1 MVSTA
6 ARISSAL
13 IELTPNVPRPPAS
26 LTAATRSAPV
36 APDMPPSTIG
46 WRMPSSSVSRV
57 LIIAAPKGQNGSR
70 DSAPAR
76 AGPRLYDFDSRRG
89 LGEAVLTHTITLI
102 PGDGTGPEIVEA
114 TRRAIEAT
122 GVKIEWDVHD
132 VGMPAMAKSG
142 TPVPKEALESVR
154 LNRVALN
161 GPLTTELGTGFRSV
175 NVALRKEF
183 DLYANL
189 RPAKTYPGVPA
200 PRGDVDLVVVRENI
214 EDLYAGIEFDVD
226 SPEEREVQ
234 TVIERVGKAKIRE
247 HSALAIKAISV
258 EGSRRI
264 VKFAFDYA
272 RANKRKKVTAIHKAN
287 IMKFADG
294 LFLRVAGEVAKDYP
308 EIQFEDRI
316 VDNMCMQLVVKPDLY
331 DVLVAPNLYGDIV
344 SDLVAG
350 LVGGLGVAPGA
361 NIGENGVA
369 MFEAIHGSAPKY
381 AGQNKVNP
389 MALMLA
395 GVLMLR
401 HIGER
406 EAGDRL
412 ERAIASV
419 VAEGK
424 DVTYDLKANRDDPTA
439 VGTKEFA
446 DAVIKRMRN

>member
-1 MVSTA
+1 L
-6 ARISSAL
+6 RICA
-13 IELTPNVPRPPAS
+13 NGRPPV
-26 LTAATRSAPV
+26 RF
-36 APDMPPSTIG
+36 
-46 WRMPSSSVSRV
+46 R
-57 LIIAAPKGQNGSR
+57 
-70 DSAPAR
+70 
-76 AGPRLYDFDSRRG
+76 SRRG
-89 LGEAVLTHTITLI
+89 LGEGVSLTHTITLI
-102 PGDGTGPEIVEA
+102 PGDGTGPEIVAA
-114 TRRAIEAT
+114 TRRAIDAT
-122 GVKIEWDVHD
+122 GVKIEWDVQEI
-132 VGMPAMAKSG
+132 GMPAMEKQG
-142 TPVPKEALESVR
+142 TPFPKEALDSVR
-154 LNRVALN
+154 RNRIALN

-200 PRGDVDLVVVRENI
+200 PRGDVDLIVVRENI

-234 TVIERVGKAKIRE
+234 AVIERVGKAKIRE
-247 HSALAIKAISV
+247 HSALAIKAISDY
-258 EGSRRI
+258 GSRRI

-272 RANKRKKVTAIHKAN
+272 RDNGRRKVTAVHKAN
-287 IMKFADG
+287 IMKYADG
-294 LFLRVAGEVAKDYP
+294 LFLRVAREVANDYP
-308 EIQFEDRI
+308 AIEFEDRI

-331 DVLVAPNLYGDIV
+331 DVLVLPNLYGDIV

-361 NIGENGVA
+361 NIGEDGIA

-381 AGQNKVNP
+381 AGLNKVNP

-395 GVLMLR
+395 GALMLR

-412 ERAIASV
+412 EKAIASV

-424 DVTYDLKANRDDPTA
+424 EVTYDLKADRDDPSA
-439 VGTKEFA
+439 VGTREFA
-446 DAVIKRMRN
+446 DAVIRRMRN

>member
-1 MVSTA
+1 
-6 ARISSAL
+6 
-13 IELTPNVPRPPAS
+13 
-26 LTAATRSAPV
+26 
-36 APDMPPSTIG
+36 
-46 WRMPSSSVSRV
+46 
-57 LIIAAPKGQNGSR
+57 
-70 DSAPAR
+70 
-76 AGPRLYDFDSRRG
+76 
-89 LGEAVLTHTITLI
+89 
-102 PGDGTGPEIVEA
+102 
-114 TRRAIEAT
+114 
-122 GVKIEWDVHD
+122 VKIQWDVHD
-132 VGMPAMAKSG
+132 IGTPAMAKHG
-142 TPVPKEALESVR
+142 TPFPKDAIESVR
-154 LNRVALN
+154 RNRIALK

-234 TVIERVGKAKIRE
+234 AVIERLSKTKIRE
-247 HSALAIKAISV
+247 HSALAIKAISDF
-258 EGSRRI
+258 GSRRI

-272 RANKRKKVTAIHKAN
+272 RDNGRKKVTAVHKAN

-294 LFLRVAGEVAKDYP
+294 LFLRVAREVAKEYP
-308 EIQFEDRI
+308 GIEFEDRI

-331 DVLVAPNLYGDIV
+331 DVLVLPNLYGDIV

-361 NIGENGVA
+361 NIGEDGIA

-381 AGQNKVNP
+381 TGLNKVNP

-395 GVLMLR
+395 GALMLR

-412 ERAIASV
+412 EKAIASV

-424 DVTYDLKANRDDPTA
+424 EVTYDLKADRDDPSA

-446 DAVIKRMRN
+446 DAVIRRMRN

>member
-1 MVSTA
+1 LITA
-6 ARISSAL
+6 A
-13 IELTPNVPRPPAS
+13 PPRG
-26 LTAATRSAPV
+26 TV
-36 APDMPPSTIG
+36 
-46 WRMPSSSVSRV
+46 
-57 LIIAAPKGQNGSR
+57 R

-76 AGPRLYDFDSRRG
+76 AGRRLYDFSSRRG
-89 LGEAVLTHTITLI
+89 LGEGVLTHTITLI
-102 PGDGTGPEIVEA
+102 PGDGTGPEIVAA

-122 GVKIEWDVHD
+122 GVKIEWDVHEI
-132 VGMPAMAKSG
+132 GMPAMAKHG
-142 TPVPKEALESVR
+142 TPFPREALDSVR
-154 LNRVALN
+154 RNRVALK

-234 TVIERVGKAKIRE
+234 SVIERVGKATIRE

-272 RANKRKKVTAIHKAN
+272 RTNKRKKVTAIHKAN

-294 LFLRVAGEVAKDYP
+294 LFLRIAGEVAKDYP
-308 EIQFEDRI
+308 EIGFEDRI

-361 NIGENGVA
+361 NIGADGIA

-381 AGQNKVNP
+381 AGLNKVNP

-412 ERAIASV
+412 EQAIASV

-424 DVTYDLKANRDDPTA
+424 DVTYDLKADRDDPSA